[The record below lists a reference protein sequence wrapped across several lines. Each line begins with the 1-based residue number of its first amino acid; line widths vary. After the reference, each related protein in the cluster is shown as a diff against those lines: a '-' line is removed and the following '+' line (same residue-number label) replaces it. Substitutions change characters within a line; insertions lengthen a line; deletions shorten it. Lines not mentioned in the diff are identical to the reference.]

1 VTAAAEVLTDLRRQ
15 RATIDQTITALEQLY
30 PPAVDTRSAIPDVA
44 PPTSRAKPSS
54 RRAKAR
60 RLPPVVAEPASSN
73 VGSDYDAKILACL
86 KLAPALG
93 ATPMDVAKGVAGK
106 QASERYPTIYAAL
119 GSLLKR
125 GLVVKS
131 GRYWSL
137 PPGGDE

>member
-1 VTAAAEVLTDLRRQ
+1 VTAAAEVLADLRRQ
-15 RATIDQTITALEQLY
+15 RDTIDATITSLEQLY
-30 PPAVDTRSAIPDVA
+30 PPVVDTRIAIPDIA
-44 PPTSRAKPSS
+44 ATPA
-54 RRAKAR
+54 RRTKAR
-60 RLPPVVAEPASSN
+60 RIPPVVAEPASQN
-73 VGSDYDAKILACL
+73 AGSDYDTKILACL

-106 QASERYPTIYAAL
+106 QASERYATVYAAL